1 MPFLLPR
8 NSETRQTLVKV
19 LVTVGFGELP
29 QKSASGRH
37 GVVRPGA
44 PPGASEGGNAAA
56 SPGAATGHLGD
67 PAERADRAA
76 HAGTAAVGEYG
87 ASRADA
93 PGTHQ
98 VGRRLW
104 RFWNFAWLIVNCF
117 FGVELVSFL
126 LNKWCFFFFFIFFP

>member
-1 MPFLLPR
+1 MPFFASKKLR
-8 NSETRQTLVKV
+8 NSTNPGEG
-19 LVTVGFGELP
+19 VGCCWFLSSTGELP

-37 GVVRPGA
+37 GVVRLGA

-56 SPGAATGHLGD
+56 SPGAATGHLRD
-67 PAERADRAA
+67 PAKRADRAA
-76 HAGTAAVGEYG
+76 HAGTAAVREYG

-104 RFWNFAWLIVNCF
+104 RFWSFAWLIVNCF
-117 FGVELVSFL
+117 FGVALVTFL
-126 LNKWCFFFFFIFFP
+126 LNN